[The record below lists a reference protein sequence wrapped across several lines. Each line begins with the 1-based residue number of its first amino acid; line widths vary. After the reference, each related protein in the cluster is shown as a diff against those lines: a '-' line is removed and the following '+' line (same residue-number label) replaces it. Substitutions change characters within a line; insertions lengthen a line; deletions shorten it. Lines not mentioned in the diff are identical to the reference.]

1 MPRVRVGMTRRHLKV
16 ATYNVHGCVGT
27 DRKFALARTADAIA
41 SLEADVVILQEVGDA
56 LRRWPAVNQAH
67 DLAERCRMSYA
78 VGYTMPVGPWGY
90 GNAVLTKG
98 EITEVER
105 FDISVDG
112 KEPRGCLRLDV
123 RLDGV
128 TLKVI
133 GLHLGLGW
141 RERRKQVRQLLAHGG
156 ALHGVERGVVIGGDF
171 NDFGLGPTRLLPR
184 KNFVD
189 AAQAKGD
196 MRPTFPSRLPVLRL
210 DRLYS
215 RGDVTVTGYN
225 VVRSPLTRIAS
236 DHLPVV
242 AEYEVT

>member
-1 MPRVRVGMTRRHLKV
+1 MTRRHLKV

-27 DRKFALARTADAIA
+27 DRKFALGRTADAIA

-67 DLAERCRMSYA
+67 DLAEKCRMGYV

-90 GNAVLTKG
+90 GNVVLTRG
-98 EITEVER
+98 SISEVER

-123 RLDGV
+123 RVEGV
-128 TLKVI
+128 TLQVI

-141 RERRKQVRQLLAHGG
+141 RERRSQVRQLLAHGG

-171 NDFGLGPTRLLPR
+171 NDFGIGATRILER
-184 KNFVD
+184 KKFVD
-189 AAQAKGD
+189 AAQARRD
-196 MRPTFPSRLPVLRL
+196 LRATFPSRLPVLRL

-225 VVRSPLTRIAS
+225 VVRSKLTRIAS